1 MPKARNRAR
10 NRLNPD
16 FISEIEVIDL
26 QSGRTLA
33 VFDALNEAADFV
45 ESRDDINE
53 LGLILIDKSGY
64 QVDLI
69 SASELRS

>member
-1 MPKARNRAR
+1 MPRARNRTH

-45 ESRDDINE
+45 DNRDDIDE

-69 SASELRS
+69 SASELKN